1 LPIIEATRYKM
12 NEEST
17 VASNE
22 MEIKNPAA
30 AATEAEATSSSNEEV
45 TADEEED
52 SVTDEED
59 IIISSS
65 SSNITNTE
73 PIIDASTIA
82 SPETV
87 TVTEPEPSPEIDPI
101 ELISQALLHK
111 DEGNNLFKAGNLI
124 KASRSYRKGTSI
136 LKPLNQQNS
145 NTDEQVKLLLISLQT
160 NLSMVCFKQNKYQQS
175 KDVASKVLLVDRLN
189 VKALYRRAVASRK
202 LKHLDSAREDLRAAY
217 EADPDN
223 RAVQKELLAVKKEL
237 ELEKKTAK
245 AALAKAFSS
254 QGGKSFLYDD
264 KEELEMKRAAEK
276 KEKQLK
282 DEDARTKRRG
292 DWEDACVQRMSKG
305 EEAISFDDYE
315 KDIKDKEEE
324 AAKAKDKLMQ
334 EQEKNEKA
342 ERRARKKAQEAA
354 KEVEE
359 SDDSEDELTE
369 KELQMLRGYKK
380 TSDGRTTSYF
390 SREQTE
396 EEKKLLGNIA
406 PQRLD
411 ATAAP
416 QRLDSAASI
425 ASSTKSASVWNN
437 AGTWEEKDT
446 SDWCTRTLTSHLK
459 EAVVEVDHYTGK
471 VDKIEDLTGDASV
484 AFVSGKKQFVFDY
497 HASLTFNILDEADEK
512 VASGT
517 LKLLDISST
526 AISDEL
532 EVDVLAWKKAPTE
545 GTSAAAIK
553 CREALV
559 AQVRGQVLAFVK
571 AFNAQY

>member
-1 LPIIEATRYKM
+1 M

-22 MEIKNPAA
+22 MEIENPAA
-30 AATEAEATSSSNEEV
+30 TTAAAPASSSNEESTV

-52 SVTDEED
+52 SNTDEED
-59 IIISSS
+59 I
-65 SSNITNTE
+65 SSNNSSNNTNTE

-82 SPETV
+82 SPETE
-87 TVTEPEPSPEIDPI
+87 TETETEPSPEIDPI

-136 LKPLNQQNS
+136 LKPLNQQNDSS
-145 NTDEQVKLLLISLQT
+145 NEQVKLLLISLQT

-175 KDVASKVLLVDRLN
+175 KDVASKVLLVDQLN

-217 EADPDN
+217 EADPNN

-237 ELEKKTAK
+237 ELEKKTTK

-254 QGGKSFLYDD
+254 HGGKSFLYDD

-292 DWEDACVQRMSKG
+292 DWEDACVQRMSRG

-315 KDIKDKEEE
+315 KDLKDEEEE

-446 SDWCTRTLTSHLK
+446 SDWCTRTLTSHLN

-497 HASLTFNILDEADEK
+497 HASLTFSILDEGDEN
-512 VASGT
+512 VAGGT

-526 AISDEL
+526 AVSDEL

-571 AFNAQY
+571 DFNAQY